1 MYLLRAMRLYAQSG
15 DPEGTLR
22 TGLRYVQEYP
32 RREDV
37 VEAAAVVGPLLE
49 ERKEYTLAGD
59 LYEGVASRFPNT
71 EVSPRFLFHAARLA
85 ETHGSPEAAGRR
97 FSAYRARYTK
107 PAWMWTYA
115 TLSVGLAAGQRGDT
129 KVSIRLMEEGLRK
142 VDSGMEG
149 GSPEEVAELAGKA
162 RIAVGESW
170 AEQFRMT
177 RLVVPLD
184 KSLAIK
190 DRLFRQALGAYAKAE
205 SEAPLELS
213 LQASQ
218 LSGDLLVEYGKALLA
233 SQRPKGLRGSDRE
246 EYEEGLKTRARSFFE
261 RSVDWYAGALERL
274 ERGGGTP
281 DLAMPIRKRLG
292 DVQAL
297 LDSTMTV
304 KEGKGE

>member
-1 MYLLRAMRLYAQSG
+1 
-15 DPEGTLR
+15 
-22 TGLRYVQEYP
+22 
-32 RREDV
+32 
-37 VEAAAVVGPLLE
+37 
-49 ERKEYTLAGD
+49 
-59 LYEGVASRFPNT
+59 
-71 EVSPRFLFHAARLA
+71 
-85 ETHGSPEAAGRR
+85 
-97 FSAYRARYTK
+97 
-107 PAWMWTYA
+107 
-115 TLSVGLAAGQRGDT
+115 
-129 KVSIRLMEEGLRK
+129 MEEGLRK